1 MIDFSQLKNIQYPN
15 DMLSP
20 IYMRYTNI
28 PPNLPKLYYGVKVYE
43 APMFDNSLAEVPF
56 PRLRDVT
63 VQRILVMQLRQR
75 YV

>member
-1 MIDFSQLKNIQYPN
+1 MINFSQLKNIQYPN

-20 IYMRYTNI
+20 LHMRYTNI
-28 PPNLPKLYYGVKVYE
+28 PPNLPLTYCGVKVYE

-56 PRLRDVT
+56 PRLRDTT
-63 VQRILVMQLRQR
+63 VQRIPFMQLRQR